1 MKRAIVGVLA
11 SALLAGCC
19 APPKAVLPAGEDADR
34 LEAAI
39 ARRGQCDLPAESTPP
54 AAPCLDVLSDCM
66 ATGAKIGETCAL
78 FSLFI
83 ACAYAKGG
91 HSGDCNFS
99 DVLARIWAKD

>member
-39 ARRGQCDLPAESTPP
+39 ARRGQSDFPTEPTPP
-54 AAPCLDVLSDCM
+54 TGKGMSLLGDCLT
-66 ATGAKIGETCAL
+66 TGAKIGETCVL
-78 FSLFI
+78 LSVMVVW
-83 ACAYAKGG
+83 ACAKGDHPDDG
-91 HSGDCNFS
+91 NFGDA
-99 DVLARIWAKD
+99 LGRIWSND